1 MDLNL
6 KRKILRSM
14 RKVKEKKD
22 EDKSKPKLNSFLY
35 CWSLFVGG
43 HVIAVAHLALT
54 MAIFGP
60 LIFWIVR

>member
-1 MDLNL
+1 
-6 KRKILRSM
+6 M

-22 EDKSKPKLNSFLY
+22 EDKSKPKLNSFLF

-43 HVIAVAHLALT
+43 HVIAVTHLALT